1 MNLNFYITILVLC
14 CCTNVSL
21 WAQQPW
27 CFTDQLHQQRYNS
40 DAVYQ
45 QNFDEQQQ
53 AIHQRVVDLLHHA
66 TNLRD
71 LYTIPVVVHIVSPIG
86 TPIGAG
92 NNLTDAQVATG
103 LDMLN
108 EAFANTNNFQSAT
121 GINTDIQF
129 CLAQR
134 TPDGQATNGILRHYS
149 DIVNQNDCNSPS
161 FNYGDEQQ
169 LMDIAF
175 WDCCQY
181 VNIYLVT
188 DITGAGY
195 GCSVAGYATVGSS
208 CGFMVQESQ
217 YWNTFNGTQVTAH
230 EMGHFFGL
238 WHTFQNGCDVS
249 ANDCLVDGDNVCDT
263 PPDNETF
270 SACNANTCNTDSPD
284 LPDDT
289 NNYMDYGACTPW
301 RFTAGQKTRMIA
313 TLETTQNCLLNSLA
327 CLSPCPAPLTA
338 NLAADATN
346 ITVGSTVN
354 FTGAVTNTNVYT
366 YNIDNQAPFANNT
379 PNASH
384 TFNAIGNYWVKLQA
398 YSNSPLCYDAIDSI
412 QINVNCNIAGE
423 IIASATSINEGNT
436 IIFGTNITG
445 ATAYQ
450 WTLNGTNVGT
460 NPTYSQQFDD
470 EGNYYVCVTASNSF
484 CQKTDCQIIGV
495 APVGAPVGCAGS
507 TFQVTYG
514 GANEDIG
521 TRVATDSDGGY
532 IVAAYTKSFSPTNFN
547 DGLLFKTSATGS
559 VVWNKK
565 IGTNNLHETLYDV
578 KKTTDGGYLAVGI
591 SYPNG
596 LPTCQGSPQQFGFL
610 WRLDAMGNT
619 LWVSKINGNTDN
631 GETTYRAIETTDG
644 GFAFIGAAN
653 YGCSV
658 VDMMIGKV
666 DANGNGLWCKQFA
679 NTNGS
684 TDVGIDLV
692 EDNNNIVVIGY
703 TRSYHGDT
711 FDNFHNAFVLK
722 LNANGNEIWSSEYFS
737 QNGFAGTNDNVT
749 SITIINGNYLVTT
762 TQQALQNWTT
772 IASAASSTLMTLNPA
787 NGNIIWQKNFVVQG
801 SQQAAVTSSTYNTTN
816 QEIVYTFNDAT
827 NLINGTIMDGAIGI
841 GSTTNTGGT
850 LNSTYLGYGSIYHL
864 DQVNNDGY
872 VMTGFHTIAQQRDI
886 YLGKVNNELLTPGCD
901 NDSIGIEDINS
912 QMQKTTTT
920 WTVSNINNYIQANQQ
935 ATITSVLLTQSDTL
949 CSTICEELCDNFI
962 DDNNNGLIDE
972 NCPCPTLSLSPLD
985 TTLCQGQGIELAAS
999 IGFTTYQWSPTTG
1012 LSNPN
1017 IRNPIAT
1024 PTQTTDYT
1032 VIATKLGENKIVNS
1046 DFSYGN
1052 FAFTS
1057 QQNYSATYS
1066 PCNYYVGTPWFG
1078 SLFPECVDHTPT
1090 DDNIFMH
1097 IDGCT
1102 NSPTTLWQQTITDIT
1117 PNTLYKFSFWATRCD
1132 FNPPVFEIHFIDNAN
1147 NDALMATQT
1156 QTQTFTQFWVWD
1168 EYGNIYWSSG
1178 NNTQLTTH
1186 YPNHQPNH

>member
-1 MNLNFYITILVLC
+1 
-14 CCTNVSL
+14 
-21 WAQQPW
+21 
-27 CFTDQLHQQRYNS
+27 
-40 DAVYQ
+40 
-45 QNFDEQQQ
+45 
-53 AIHQRVVDLLHHA
+53 
-66 TNLRD
+66 
-71 LYTIPVVVHIVSPIG
+71 
-86 TPIGAG
+86 
-92 NNLTDAQVATG
+92 
-103 LDMLN
+103 
-108 EAFANTNNFQSAT
+108 
-121 GINTDIQF
+121 
-129 CLAQR
+129 
-134 TPDGQATNGILRHYS
+134 
-149 DIVNQNDCNSPS
+149 
-161 FNYGDEQQ
+161 
-169 LMDIAF
+169 
-175 WDCCQY
+175 
-181 VNIYLVT
+181 
-188 DITGAGY
+188 
-195 GCSVAGYATVGSS
+195 
-208 CGFMVQESQ
+208 
-217 YWNTFNGTQVTAH
+217 
-230 EMGHFFGL
+230 
-238 WHTFQNGCDVS
+238 
-249 ANDCLVDGDNVCDT
+249 
-263 PPDNETF
+263 
-270 SACNANTCNTDSPD
+270 
-284 LPDDT
+284 
-289 NNYMDYGACTPW
+289 
-301 RFTAGQKTRMIA
+301 
-313 TLETTQNCLLNSLA
+313 
-327 CLSPCPAPLTA
+327 
-338 NLAADATN
+338 
-346 ITVGSTVN
+346 
-354 FTGAVTNTNVYT
+354 
-366 YNIDNQAPFANNT
+366 
-379 PNASH
+379 
-384 TFNAIGNYWVKLQA
+384 
-398 YSNSPLCYDAIDSI
+398 
-412 QINVNCNIAGE
+412 
-423 IIASATSINEGNT
+423 
-436 IIFGTNITG
+436 
-445 ATAYQ
+445 
-450 WTLNGTNVGT
+450 
-460 NPTYSQQFDD
+460 
-470 EGNYYVCVTASNSF
+470 
-484 CQKTDCQIIGV
+484 
-495 APVGAPVGCAGS
+495 
-507 TFQVTYG
+507 
-514 GANEDIG
+514 
-521 TRVATDSDGGY
+521 
-532 IVAAYTKSFSPTNFN
+532 
-547 DGLLFKTSATGS
+547 
-559 VVWNKK
+559 
-565 IGTNNLHETLYDV
+565 
-578 KKTTDGGYLAVGI
+578 
-591 SYPNG
+591 
-596 LPTCQGSPQQFGFL
+596 
-610 WRLDAMGNT
+610 
-619 LWVSKINGNTDN
+619 
-631 GETTYRAIETTDG
+631 
-644 GFAFIGAAN
+644 
-653 YGCSV
+653 
-658 VDMMIGKV
+658 
-666 DANGNGLWCKQFA
+666 
-679 NTNGS
+679 
-684 TDVGIDLV
+684 
-692 EDNNNIVVIGY
+692 
-703 TRSYHGDT
+703 
-711 FDNFHNAFVLK
+711 
-722 LNANGNEIWSSEYFS
+722 
-737 QNGFAGTNDNVT
+737 
-749 SITIINGNYLVTT
+749 
-762 TQQALQNWTT
+762 
-772 IASAASSTLMTLNPA
+772 MTLNPA
-787 NGNIIWQKNFVVQG
+787 TGNIIWQKNFVVQG